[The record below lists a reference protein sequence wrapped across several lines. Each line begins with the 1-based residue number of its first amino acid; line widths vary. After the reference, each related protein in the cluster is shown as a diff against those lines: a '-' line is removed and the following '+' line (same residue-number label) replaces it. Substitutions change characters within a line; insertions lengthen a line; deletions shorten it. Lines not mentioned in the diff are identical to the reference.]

1 MTEFLPALNWAE
13 ERSLYPSFAS
23 ILKFISK
30 LFRKFQS
37 GDPPV
42 SCIYKTYCCNVSCH
56 RVMKHGRCLL
66 DGWMELQVV

>member
-1 MTEFLPALNWAE
+1 MIDHVQLDIMYTYRFMTQFLPALNWAE

-23 ILKFISK
+23 ILKFVGK

-42 SCIYKTYCCNVSCH
+42 SNIH
-56 RVMKHGRCLL
+56 
-66 DGWMELQVV
+66 